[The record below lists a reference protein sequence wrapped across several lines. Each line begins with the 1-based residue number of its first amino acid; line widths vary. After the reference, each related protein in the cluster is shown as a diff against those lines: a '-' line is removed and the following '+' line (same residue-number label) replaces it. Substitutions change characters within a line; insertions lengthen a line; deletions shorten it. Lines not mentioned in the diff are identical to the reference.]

1 MGFALDLFVPGAGVF
16 LTFLAACASLAAA
29 AAECNHTSMQAPTP
43 AEPAQHLH
51 NAGCKTGTPEKPTP
65 LAANPNIVTRCIDC
79 LPGLLAS
86 RVPSRPRVP
95 ALRVC
100 FHPPSSAP
108 VSCGHDQVFVLCESA
123 PAEPYPS
130 ATGNNVSRQRRAGVT
145 NNSQAGRPVI
155 ATKPPGDVGHRAS
168 EAPGLGHWPC
178 LSLSTAFIQ
187 TIPISYFS

>member
-1 MGFALDLFVPGAGVF
+1 MGFSLDLFVPGAGVF

-65 LAANPNIVTRCIDC
+65 LAANPNIVTRCFDC

-130 ATGNNVSRQRRAGVT
+130 ATENNVSRQRRAGVT
-145 NNSQAGRPVI
+145 NNSQAGHPVI
-155 ATKPPGDVGHRAS
+155 ATKPPSDVGHRAS